1 MKNFMG
7 KDGFQWFIGVVE
19 DREDPKKLGR
29 LKVRCLGYHTEDL
42 GKLPTSDLPWAH
54 VMNPITS
61 ATVSGVGQSPLGCV
75 EGSWVVGF
83 FTDGAAAQMPCII
96 GTLPGV
102 PANLPVKAEK
112 GSDGKYAGKGFQ
124 DYINAAYPREANT
137 TDVNR
142 LAVNEQIEV
151 PDTEAVGGGNQV
163 VEFAGGEQNT
173 EQENL
178 PGTTQYIA
186 KHNRNS
192 TNDTIKMAQFQADL
206 QYQLGKRGF
215 NSSSAKADITK
226 AAADIKK
233 NYHKIYKLKHNVLN
247 ARENILTGAANH
259 IDTVIQKTVNTVK
272 GESDIGTLLKD
283 SILVNADGKLYTPG
297 NLKDIIPA
305 NLSVDAIAA
314 NLSVDALAKGIEIG
328 NLKDILPANL
338 SVNAIA
344 KSIQTDNLTN
354 LSVDAIAAGIQTGTL
369 KDILP
374 ANLNVDDIA
383 KSIQNIKGIQTIK
396 AFDIKNLSV
405 KSLDSFASMLPI
417 KIPGNL
423 IKGDVVAGAL
433 KYFKSPLKTIT
444 KNPHLSSIMD
454 AATLTKSIGTAQI
467 DGIFEGLS
475 GGSGLSSVIGSL
487 GTIPADLDFGLT
499 GGAWSEPPSP
509 YAAVY
514 PYNHVYESESGHIRE
529 YDDTAGAERIHERHK
544 SGSSYEI
551 GPDGTK
557 VTRVKHDNYE
567 IISNDDYLHVQGTRR
582 QTVDEGVRI
591 RCNANST
598 PGNNYN
604 IEVGFG
610 SSCNIE
616 VNGGNINLTALGIG
630 LGGDININAT
640 RNLNILVGGSM
651 NIGVTGMIIE
661 GSLSKTVTTGT
672 HSSYAA
678 LHNINAGIINLN
690 SPLPDIDAVQ

>member
-102 PANLPVKAEK
+102 PASLPVKAEK

-206 QYQLGKRGF
+206 QYQLGKKGF

-233 NYHKIYKLKHNVLN
+233 NYSKIYKLKDKVLN

-259 IDTVIQKTVNTVK
+259 IDTVVQKTVNAVK
-272 GESDIGTLLKD
+272 GEADIGTLLKD

-297 NLKDIIPA
+297 NLKDI
-305 NLSVDAIAA
+305 
-314 NLSVDALAKGIEIG
+314 
-328 NLKDILPANL
+328 LPANL
-338 SVNAIA
+338 N
-344 KSIQTDNLTN
+344 
-354 LSVDAIAAGIQTGTL
+354 VDAIAAGIQ
-369 KDILP
+369 
-374 ANLNVDDIA
+374 N
-383 KSIQNIKGIQTIK
+383 IK

-467 DGIFEGLS
+467 DGIFEGLTGSS
-475 GGSGLSSVIGSL
+475 GASSIIGSL
-487 GTIPADLDFGLT
+487 GTIPADLDFGLS

-651 NIGVTGMIIE
+651 NIGVIGQIFETCAT
-661 GSLSKTVTTGT
+661 KTQTTIGT
-672 HSSYAA
+672 HQQNAV
-678 LHNINAGIINLN
+678 LHDINGTIINLN
-690 SPLPDIDAVQ
+690 

>member
-7 KDGFQWFIGVVE
+7 KDGFQWFVGVVE
-19 DREDPKKLGR
+19 DREDPKHLGR

-42 GKLPTSDLPWAH
+42 GKLETKDLPWAH
-54 VMNPITS
+54 PMNPITS

-75 EGSWVVGF
+75 EGSWGVGF
-83 FTDGAAAQMPCII
+83 FTDGKDAQMPCII

-102 PANLPVKAEK
+102 PASLPVKAEK
-112 GSDGKYAGKGFQ
+112 GEDGKYIGKGFQ

-142 LAVNEQIEV
+142 LAVNFTDKV
-151 PDTEAVGGGNQV
+151 PDTEAKDGGNQV
-163 VEFAGGEQNT
+163 VEFVGGDQNT
-173 EQENL
+173 DQESL

-186 KHNRNS
+186 RHNRNS

-206 QYQLGKRGF
+206 QYQLKKGGF
-215 NSSSAKADITK
+215 SSSSVKADITK

-233 NYHKIYKLKHNVLN
+233 NYSKIYKLKDKVLN
-247 ARENILTGAANH
+247 AKENILTGAANH
-259 IDTVIQKTVNTVK
+259 INTVIQKTVNALK
-272 GESDIGTLLKD
+272 SEADIGTLLKD
-283 SILVNADGKLYTPG
+283 SILVNAKGQLYTP
-297 NLKDIIPA
+297 
-305 NLSVDAIAA
+305 
-314 NLSVDALAKGIEIG
+314 G

-338 SVNAIA
+338 SV
-344 KSIQTDNLTN
+344 
-354 LSVDAIAAGIQTGTL
+354 DAIAAGIQ
-369 KDILP
+369 K
-374 ANLNVDDIA
+374 
-383 KSIQNIKGIQTIK
+383 IK

-405 KSLDSFASMLPI
+405 KSLDSFASSLTS

-423 IKGDVVAGAL
+423 IKGNVIAGAL

-444 KNPHLSSIMD
+444 KNPHLSSIID
-454 AATLTKSIGTAQI
+454 TATLTKSIGTAQI
-467 DGIFEGLS
+467 DGVFEGLAGSS
-475 GGSGLSSVIGSL
+475 GASSVIGNL
-487 GTIPADLDFGLT
+487 GSIPADLDFGLS

-567 IISNDDYLHVQGTRR
+567 IISNDDYLHVKGTRR

-591 RCNANST
+591 KCNANST
-598 PGNNYN
+598 AGNSYN
-604 IEVGFG
+604 IEVGLG
-610 SSCNIE
+610 SNCNIE
-616 VNGGNINLTALGIG
+616 VNGGNINLTTLGAG
-630 LGGDININAT
+630 LGGDINMNVS
-640 RNLNILVGGSM
+640 RNLNIQVGGSM
-651 NIGVTGMIIE
+651 NIGVIGIITE
-661 GSLSKTVTTGT
+661 TSGRKTQTTGI
-672 HSSYAA
+672 HESNAA
-678 LHNINAGIINLN
+678 VHDINGNIINLN
-690 SPLPDIDAVQ
+690 